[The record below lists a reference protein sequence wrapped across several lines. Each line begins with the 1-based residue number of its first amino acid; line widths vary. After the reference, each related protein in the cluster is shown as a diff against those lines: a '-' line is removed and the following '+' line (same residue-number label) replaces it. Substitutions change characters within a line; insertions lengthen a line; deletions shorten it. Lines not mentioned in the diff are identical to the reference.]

1 MGKSVPVFTPAAG
14 TLIRPGDTLHLGRG
28 TLPNSDFQYV
38 FVPDNVFTGRK
49 Q

>member
-14 TLIRPGDTLHLGRG
+14 TLIHPGDTLMGRG
-28 TLPNSDFQYV
+28 TLPNGDFQYV